1 MLIMS
6 SNVWLR
12 SSLIF
17 LILYFSVSRSSS
29 IWQTIKK
36 NFEQERKWQLAH
48 RQKSDWQQWSRSHM
62 SKTHLINPD
71 VEPLDVHLS
80 LLASVF
86 AHLQLV
92 PEVSRDVE
100 NTWGNKQ
107 PLLLL
112 AHLQFIHKV
121 NRCLAR
127 YSPRATTTNRPTNRA
142 LNKPAWPGQ
151 NWPKMPILGKKSF
164 FLLEKSKVLLPT

>member
-29 IWQTIKK
+29 IWQTIK
-36 NFEQERKWQLAH
+36 NNSS
-48 RQKSDWQQWSRSHM
+48 KSGNGNLPTGKSQIGSNGHDR
-62 SKTHLINPD
+62 HLINPD

-92 PEVSRDVE
+92 PEVSRDGE
-100 NTWGNKQ
+100 NTWGNKHCFNNHSCY
-107 PLLLL
+107 LLIFSLYMTWTL
-112 AHLQFIHKV
+112 FFTALRFFDFVIVKIVMIMVTSTRGSPPAAPPPSSSSSPHS
-121 NRCLAR
+121 
-127 YSPRATTTNRPTNRA
+127 SPRSAG
-142 LNKPAWPGQ
+142 L
-151 NWPKMPILGKKSF
+151 
-164 FLLEKSKVLLPT
+164 